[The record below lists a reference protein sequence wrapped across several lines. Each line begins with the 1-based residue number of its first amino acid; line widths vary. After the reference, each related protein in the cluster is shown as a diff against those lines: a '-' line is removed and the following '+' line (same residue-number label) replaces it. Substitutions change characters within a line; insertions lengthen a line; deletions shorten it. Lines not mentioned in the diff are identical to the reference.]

1 VRRSKLVKFDKVT
14 KFFSENDIDI
24 LINLSQLQLR
34 LIYLH
39 KIDIEIQ
46 ITDLV
51 GINIYGTLNLLAEA
65 LQKNEGKKN
74 MVE

>member
-1 VRRSKLVKFDKVT
+1 MLISQKLIKLQ

-24 LINLSQLQLR
+24 LINLSGYNYDHLYIK
-34 LIYLH
+34 LIL
-39 KIDIEIQ
+39 KKMAQ

-65 LQKNEGKKN
+65 LQKNEGKK
-74 MVE
+74 